1 MRCYNSQ
8 ELPKGNNV
16 CLAEV
21 DNQIIVASR
30 QGLFRYNYATDRL
43 ERDLTLENRLGGMQS
58 YSYIYQDSKRNIWYV
73 TQGMMHV
80 LHYDMRRKKYYRN
93 LGEVYLAGELM
104 DDFEHV
110 YELDNDRYVF
120 GTENGY
126 AMLHLMKQYR
136 QQVQPNVQVRYIWIR
151 GKRDSLAYVHSISG
165 TNSPL
170 KLNYQ
175 DNSIKIEYSSTNYD
189 KSQTVLYAY
198 RLEGPKNEP
207 WSQYTTSHSKEYTDL
222 PNGHYV
228 FYVRVI
234 TTRSALPIVTKVE
247 FDVLPPWYFTWWAYL
262 FYIILACMLIRYL
275 VMYYRK
281 KQQKLIIENQ
291 QRLLQQKKQFE
302 AESSMKDQRIVDLEK
317 EKMRIELRSK
327 SNELMQSR
335 MNVVRKNEMLQEIKK
350 TAMSISSGITEEN
363 LKSIRRKVIRLIGQI
378 DNNIEHDD
386 DLEAFQTS
394 FDVVHQ
400 DFLSQLKKR
409 YPMLTHKEEMLC
421 IYIRMNL
428 MSKEIAPLLNISLR
442 GVEISRYRLRKKLQL
457 DKGEN
462 LNDFLQ
468 QLSN

>member
-1 MRCYNSQ
+1 
-8 ELPKGNNV
+8 
-16 CLAEV
+16 
-21 DNQIIVASR
+21 
-30 QGLFRYNYATDRL
+30 
-43 ERDLTLENRLGGMQS
+43 
-58 YSYIYQDSKRNIWYV
+58 
-73 TQGMMHV
+73 
-80 LHYDMRRKKYYRN
+80 
-93 LGEVYLAGELM
+93 
-104 DDFEHV
+104 
-110 YELDNDRYVF
+110 
-120 GTENGY
+120 
-126 AMLHLMKQYR
+126 
-136 QQVQPNVQVRYIWIR
+136 
-151 GKRDSLAYVHSISG
+151 
-165 TNSPL
+165 
-170 KLNYQ
+170 
-175 DNSIKIEYSSTNYD
+175 
-189 KSQTVLYAY
+189 
-198 RLEGPKNEP
+198 
-207 WSQYTTSHSKEYTDL
+207 
-222 PNGHYV
+222 
-228 FYVRVI
+228 
-234 TTRSALPIVTKVE
+234 
-247 FDVLPPWYFTWWAYL
+247 
-262 FYIILACMLIRYL
+262 
-275 VMYYRK
+275 
-281 KQQKLIIENQ
+281 
-291 QRLLQQKKQFE
+291 
-302 AESSMKDQRIVDLEK
+302 MKDQRIDDLEK

-400 DFLSQLKKR
+400 DFLSLLKKR